1 MIEEADKT
9 LIHRAFDIIVGHVE
23 GCHGNLDQCREG
35 VQETPER
42 VAKAYEHWFKG
53 YDQDPKEVLK
63 VFEDGADGY
72 DEMVLETD
80 IPVYSHCE
88 HHMAAI
94 FGVAH
99 IAYVPDGRIV
109 GLSKIPRLVDVF
121 ARRLQVQERLTT
133 QIADCLNEQLLPKGV
148 GVVLQCRHMCMES
161 RGICTPGVV
170 TTTSALRG
178 CMKNEPEARAEFLDL
193 VNQSRRNNN
202 SIV

>member
-1 MIEEADKT
+1 MTKEADKYSVIEDFFAT
-9 LIHRAFDIIVGHVE
+9 LLPLIEGTGGETREGLVETPRRVKRAFFD
-23 GCHGNLDQCREG
+23 D
-35 VQETPER
+35 
-42 VAKAYEHWFKG
+42 WFWG
-53 YDQDPKEVLK
+53 YDHNPEDVLK

-99 IAYVPDGRIV
+99 IAYIPDGRIV
-109 GLSKIPRLVDVF
+109 GLSKLPRLVDVF

-133 QIADCLNEQLLPKGV
+133 QIADCLNNHLKPKGV
-148 GVVLQCRHMCMES
+148 GVILKCRHMCMES
-161 RGICTPGVV
+161 RGICQPGVA

-178 CMKNEPEARAEFLDL
+178 CLKDEPETRAEFLSL
-193 VNQSRRNNN
+193 AHQASRPSN
-202 SIV
+202 SII